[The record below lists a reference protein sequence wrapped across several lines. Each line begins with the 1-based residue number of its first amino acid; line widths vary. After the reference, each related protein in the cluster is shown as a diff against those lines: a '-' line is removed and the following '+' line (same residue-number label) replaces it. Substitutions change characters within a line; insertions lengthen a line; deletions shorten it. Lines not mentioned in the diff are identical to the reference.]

1 MTQQQDGIVDQSEND
16 VRWTRQV
23 IAVDDNDR
31 FQYGMQKE

>member
-23 IAVDDNDR
+23 IAVDDNDH
-31 FQYGMQKE
+31 FQYGLHKE